1 MRLGDS
7 VTVDCTDTGKSMDG
21 TVHRIGVDYLE
32 VLVGLDKQKIR
43 IILRKRPNTRLYV
56 GNAAGMEFTVTTA

>member
-1 MRLGDS
+1 
-7 VTVDCTDTGKSMDG
+7 MDG